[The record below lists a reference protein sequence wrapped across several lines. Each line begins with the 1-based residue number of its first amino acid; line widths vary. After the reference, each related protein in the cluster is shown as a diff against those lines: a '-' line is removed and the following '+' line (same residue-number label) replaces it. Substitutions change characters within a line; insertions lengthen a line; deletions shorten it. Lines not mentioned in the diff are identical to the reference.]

1 MVPSEFFIS
10 TEETPDISKRS
21 PTSWAASLISEF
33 CIFAGIGKG
42 IMMGR
47 TVSANGI
54 AGLSKEK
61 NIIKN
66 KLGIKCVDA
75 TYIFDYS
82 T

>member
-1 MVPSEFFIS
+1 
-10 TEETPDISKRS
+10 
-21 PTSWAASLISEF
+21 LG
-33 CIFAGIGKG
+33 GIGKG